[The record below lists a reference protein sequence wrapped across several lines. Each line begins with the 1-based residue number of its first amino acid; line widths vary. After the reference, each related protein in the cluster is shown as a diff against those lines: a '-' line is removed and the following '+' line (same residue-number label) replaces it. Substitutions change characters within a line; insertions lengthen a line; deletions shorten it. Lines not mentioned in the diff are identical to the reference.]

1 MDALMQNPFKFHS
14 AAEHFR
20 HLLPATKLL
29 NILTILNAY
38 KMGNIHI
45 MWHWGIFMQP
55 LLHWKSNKYYIFWV
69 CVCSLRTLVRNDHAP
84 YCYMVPVRLHY
95 IFPNYLINGKVIEH
109 KMCVLIFSKT
119 FVLAF
124 LILQKTEQN
133 MMKNVSWSSCKVP
146 VIIVRF

>member
-20 HLLPATKLL
+20 HLLPSTKLL

-45 MWHWGIFMQP
+45 MWHWGIFMQA

-69 CVCSLRTLVRNDHAP
+69 WVCSLRNLVRNNLAP
-84 YCYMVPVRLHY
+84 YCHMVPVQFNS
-95 IFPNYLINGKVIEH
+95 IFPHYQINGMILSKVIEH

-119 FVLAF
+119 FVWSVSHSKKNWAKYDEKC
-124 LILQKTEQN
+124 IL
-133 MMKNVSWSSCKVP
+133 VVL
-146 VIIVRF
+146 